1 MTDEELKALFQANA
15 DAMHQRFEQIDSRF
29 EQIDS
34 RLGRMDARFEQIDA
48 RLDETNRRIETT
60 SAELRHQFEIAAEHT
75 DSKFERLVEVIALL
89 DEKIDRR
96 TNGIEEEM
104 RRGFADTHALIE
116 SSYADLDRRV
126 RVLEDSKSTH

>member
-15 DAMHQRFEQIDSRF
+15 DAMHQRFEQIDGRFGQMDSRF
-29 EQIDS
+29 EQIDT
-34 RLGRMDARFEQIDA
+34 
-48 RLDETNRRIETT
+48 RLDETTRQIETT
-60 SAELRHQFEIAAEHT
+60 SADMRHQFEIAAEHT

-104 RRGFADTHALIE
+104 RRGFADTHA
-116 SSYADLDRRV
+116 
-126 RVLEDSKSTH
+126 